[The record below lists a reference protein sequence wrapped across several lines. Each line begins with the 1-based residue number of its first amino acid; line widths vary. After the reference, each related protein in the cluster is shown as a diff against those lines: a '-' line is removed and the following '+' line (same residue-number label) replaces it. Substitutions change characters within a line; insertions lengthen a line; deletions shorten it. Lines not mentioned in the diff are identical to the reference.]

1 MNHRLITLVYEK
13 NHYLEKFYSLN
24 EKELV
29 NFLTGNFENLEGFYQ
44 SREQILEMIRYVDL
58 QIDKTHNDVLRTG
71 QDLHDTIKR
80 ELKKAMKIKDEYVER
95 IIHQDLDVLACI
107 DKAKTEIIRELQSLK
122 KNKKAV
128 SGYRMPDFQKT
139 LDEEA

>member
-29 NFLTGNFENLEGFYQ
+29 NFLAGNFESLEGFYQ

-58 QIDKTHNDVLRTG
+58 QIDKTHNEVLRTG

>member
-13 NHYLEKFYSLN
+13 NHYLEKFYALN

-29 NFLTGNFENLEGFYQ
+29 NFLGGNFENLEGFYQ

-58 QIDKTHNDVLRTG
+58 QIDKSHNDVIRAG
-71 QDLHDTIKR
+71 VDLHDMIKR
-80 ELKKAMKIKDEYVER
+80 DLKKAMKIKDEYVER
-95 IIHQDLDVLACI
+95 IIRQDLDVLSCI

-122 KNKKAV
+122 IGKKAV
-128 SGYRMPDFQKT
+128 SGYKMPDFQKT

>member
-1 MNHRLITLVYEK
+1 VYEK

-29 NFLTGNFENLEGFYQ
+29 NFLAGNFENLEGFYQ

-58 QIDKTHNDVLRTG
+58 QIDKSHNEVLRTG
-71 QDLHDTIKR
+71 QDLNDTSKR

-95 IIHQDLDVLACI
+95 IISQDLDVLACI
-107 DKAKTEIIRELQSLK
+107 DKAKTEIIRELQSIK

>member
-24 EKELV
+24 EKELL
-29 NFLTGNFENLEGFYQ
+29 NFLGGNFENLEGFYQ

-58 QIDKTHNDVLRTG
+58 QIDKSHNDVLRSG
-71 QDLHDTIKR
+71 ADLSDPIKR

-95 IIHQDLDVLACI
+95 IIRQDLDVLSCI
-107 DKAKTEIIRELQSLK
+107 DKAKTEIIRELQSIK

-128 SGYRMPDFQKT
+128 SGYKMPDFQKS